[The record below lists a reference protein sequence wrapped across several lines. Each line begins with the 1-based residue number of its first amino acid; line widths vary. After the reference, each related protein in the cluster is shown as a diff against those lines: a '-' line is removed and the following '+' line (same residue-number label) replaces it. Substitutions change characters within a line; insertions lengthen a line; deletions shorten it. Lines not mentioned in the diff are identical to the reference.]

1 MDSHRVWCLSY
12 GAFLLAGFAGLVR
25 ADNFFSISSPD
36 FQRGMLIPGKYGFHQ
51 QNISPELR
59 VANAPGNTRSLV
71 LIVDDPDAPAG
82 FWTHWLVWNLPS
94 EYDLHS
100 RRQAAFGSCCR
111 EKTVSGMS
119 VTTAP
124 RLRAARTAISFRLYA
139 LDTTLSLPEG
149 SNRAALEQA
158 MKGHIVGSGE
168 TFGVYSASP

>member
-82 FWTHWLVWNLPS
+82 LWTHWLVWNLPPNTTS
-94 EYDLHS
+94 IPEGKLPSGVVQGKNSFGNVRYDGP
-100 RRQAAFGSCCR
+100 APP
-111 EKTVSGMS
+111 SG
-119 VTTAP
+119 TH
-124 RLRAARTAISFRLYA
+124 RYFFHIYA

-149 SNRAALEQA
+149 SNRAALEEA